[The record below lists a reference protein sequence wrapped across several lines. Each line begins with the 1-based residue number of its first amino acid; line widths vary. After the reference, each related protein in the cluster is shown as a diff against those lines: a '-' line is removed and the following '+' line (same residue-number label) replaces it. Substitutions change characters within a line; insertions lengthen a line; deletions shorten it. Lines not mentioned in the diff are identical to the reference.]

1 MSDYKH
7 FIKEKET
14 MKKFFALVLALVMAL
29 SLTTVAWGAGV
40 ACGNGCTD
48 ATHIAAVGSNHYTDL
63 QEAIKDAAPSG
74 TVELLQ
80 NVTVDK
86 WTMFSQDKTIGND
99 KIITLNM
106 DGLTIVG
113 NGKTLTVNSV
123 ESASNGGFLF
133 DNAKEL
139 NISNLT
145 IKMNCNAG
153 GIDLKSGIIDNVTFD
168 GGNCIFPDTGDITVK
183 NCTFTTAG
191 YVIYY
196 AAARDGLTVTN
207 NIFNVDPASNVM
219 ILYGAET
226 FTDNTINTGRTVN
239 IVSATANVSGNNFVN
254 TRVKLYNEG
263 QALSGNSFGEDAYI
277 DIEDN
282 ITSVDVSGNYW
293 GGGAPSTTQ
302 IPATIADK
310 VKVDTYATTNNN
322 GVVGGLV
329 DPNAPTPTP
338 VYPYYPPVV
347 EDTTDKDVTSA
358 KTFDAGIALYVG
370 VSVLGA
376 MGTVAL
382 GKKRED

>member
-1 MSDYKH
+1 
-7 FIKEKET
+7 

-191 YVIYY
+191 HVIYY
-196 AAARDGLTVTN
+196 EAARDGLTVTN

-302 IPATIADK
+302 IPAAIADK

-322 GVVGGLV
+322 GVLGGLV
-329 DPNAPTPTP
+329 DPNAPPAPSVP

-370 VSVLGA
+370 VSVIGA
-376 MGTVAL
+376 AGTVAL

>member
-1 MSDYKH
+1 
-7 FIKEKET
+7 

-40 ACGNGCTD
+40 DCSAGCSDPTN
-48 ATHIAAVGSNHYTDL
+48 HVAAVGNNHYSDL
-63 QEAIKDAAPSG
+63 QEAIKDAAPAG

-196 AAARDGLTVTN
+196 EAARDGLTVTN
-207 NIFNVDPASNVM
+207 NIFNVDPTSNVM

-239 IVSATANVSGNNFVN
+239 IVSATANVSGNNFIN

-293 GGGAPSTTQ
+293 GGGAPSATQ
-302 IPATIADK
+302 IPAAIADK

-322 GVVGGLV
+322 GVLGGLV
-329 DPNAPTPTP
+329 DPNAPPAPAPTVP
-338 VYPYYPPVV
+338 VYPYIPPVV

-358 KTFDAGIALYVG
+358 QTFDAGIALYVG